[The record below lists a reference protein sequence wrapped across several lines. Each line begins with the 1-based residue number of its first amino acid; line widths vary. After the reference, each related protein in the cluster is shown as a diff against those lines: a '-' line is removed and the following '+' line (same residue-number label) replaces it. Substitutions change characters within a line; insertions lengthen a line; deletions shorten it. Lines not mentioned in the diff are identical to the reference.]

1 MLKITT
7 CAAAALFAVLSAC
20 PSPAESQQPPAL
32 NEDAPP
38 PLTNGIYID
47 YGACP
52 GEGCSIGF
60 YLRATEE
67 GTIVDGPTAD
77 AAAIGV
83 TKPHEWLQ
91 VVDTQDRLIPRR
103 GVLLR
108 ESEQLEGLKAG
119 DVVFMLGY
127 EGEGCSTLYRRGKSY
142 SWCDYSWS
150 DNQEPE
156 IKWDEVIV
164 PPELANQI
172 GFGVQIRRADGQAG
186 WLGAGDIQC
195 AGAID
200 ATRDCPFW
208 LGSAQAAL
216 DWAPP
221 NDIDQYWGREGSA
234 PEPWADEGGLY
245 AERLFCPGQDC
256 YIGGSIRTKET
267 IGLVGVDVQGA
278 PVAAALPAREWV
290 WVLGWEHR
298 VGRTPGVVRVESGNL
313 KVGDRVYALSRP
325 TPGCAVVFHGYF
337 QKTVMCATGGGQ
349 PGADVIDWGEPEA
362 FDAGRAGLW
371 VTVKRQSSGTPLY
384 VREADLGKFACVT
397 LNNRDADCPAAKIP
411 APLVYED
418 PATFENPN

>member
-1 MLKITT
+1 MLKIAT

-186 WLGAGDIQC
+186 WVR
-195 AGAID
+195 AI
-200 ATRDCPFW
+200 
-208 LGSAQAAL
+208 S
-216 DWAPP
+216 
-221 NDIDQYWGREGSA
+221 SA
-234 PEPWADEGGLY
+234 PAPSTPRGTV
-245 AERLFCPGQDC
+245 R
-256 YIGGSIRTKET
+256 S
-267 IGLVGVDVQGA
+267 GLVARKPPWIGRRRTTSISTGGA
-278 PVAAALPAREWV
+278 KAARLSHGPTKVASMLSACSVRDRIATSAAA
-290 WVLGWEHR
+290 
-298 VGRTPGVVRVESGNL
+298 
-313 KVGDRVYALSRP
+313 
-325 TPGCAVVFHGYF
+325 
-337 QKTVMCATGGGQ
+337 
-349 PGADVIDWGEPEA
+349 
-362 FDAGRAGLW
+362 
-371 VTVKRQSSGTPLY
+371 
-384 VREADLGKFACVT
+384 
-397 LNNRDADCPAAKIP
+397 
-411 APLVYED
+411 
-418 PATFENPN
+418 